1 MTCGT
6 HHANA
11 GSWSICGLVM
21 KSWSSKI
28 RNDVLPVSN
37 KNGFPNPCL
46 MNWEYRNA
54 PLISSVAFRDGRPLL
69 YDCCLHCP
77 TLLFCIWAQ
86 VIRKEWLVL
95 VGCILVPDLSLSFVS
110 AFDGMACP
118 VAESKANLNIRN
130 VSDKSFTK
138 MIYFYISI
146 LY

>member
-1 MTCGT
+1 
-6 HHANA
+6 
-11 GSWSICGLVM
+11 
-21 KSWSSKI
+21 
-28 RNDVLPVSN
+28 
-37 KNGFPNPCL
+37 

-86 VIRKEWLVL
+86 VIRREWLVL

-130 VSDKSFTK
+130 VSDKRFTK

-146 LY
+146 PYLQYQYSKVNIIFQFMGLWYILEYQYPTEMAVADLSCLSFR

>member
-1 MTCGT
+1 
-6 HHANA
+6 
-11 GSWSICGLVM
+11 
-21 KSWSSKI
+21 
-28 RNDVLPVSN
+28 
-37 KNGFPNPCL
+37 

-86 VIRKEWLVL
+86 VIRKEWLDV
-95 VGCILVPDLSLSFVS
+95 LVPDLSYSFVS